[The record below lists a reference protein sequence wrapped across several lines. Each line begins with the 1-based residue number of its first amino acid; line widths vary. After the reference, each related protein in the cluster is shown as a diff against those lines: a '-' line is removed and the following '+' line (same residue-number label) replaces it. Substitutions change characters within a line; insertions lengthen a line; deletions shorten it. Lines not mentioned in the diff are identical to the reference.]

1 MLHCPT
7 WTYLKVLVLISNI
20 VLNVH
25 EPREVEMSM
34 LSFDQKRKPGRKPK
48 KGPKRVENILIKVT
62 ETEKVTTWNAA
73 HEYRMT
79 LSDFVRRCI
88 VEVIENGF
96 TEDVKK

>member
-1 MLHCPT
+1 
-7 WTYLKVLVLISNI
+7 
-20 VLNVH
+20 
-25 EPREVEMSM
+25 M
-34 LSFDQKRKPGRKPK
+34 LSFEQRRKPGRKPK

-62 ETEKVTTWNAA
+62 EAEKVSTWNAA

-88 VEVIENGF
+88 VEVTVHGF